1 MIGDVVSSTSP
12 IEVSGENLALAS
24 FEWFVSSLRR
34 RSLGVDKL
42 SVVAVVDDDENS
54 NKDSK
59 GGSYHMLRGGS
70 WNMPA
75 ERLVL
80 KSADRGQGPSS
91 SRGPNVGLR
100 MAMIPSGIPGSPE
113 ASRE

>member
-42 SVVAVVDDDENS
+42 SVVAVVDDDVDVAS
-54 NKDSK
+54 SLV
-59 GGSYHMLRGGS
+59 SFS
-70 WNMPA
+70 FPA
-75 ERLVL
+75 GA
-80 KSADRGQGPSS
+80 ADD
-91 SRGPNVGLR
+91 
-100 MAMIPSGIPGSPE
+100 PGSFFFGE
-113 ASRE
+113 GD